1 MIDIALL
8 IASSIATFGFGK
20 ILDKGYDGL
29 FKNKKDFQNRLYKV
43 ICNTLEKFQNNNPLI
58 LEAGK
63 SPFYE
68 FKIFVEKLLNWRL
81 FKDET
86 QFDVEQIIDELKTN
100 KHIQIPQSSEIE
112 AFLNVF
118 IENIKKDQKLK
129 KTFCDEF
136 AHEETFKNSKKLDE
150 VLNILKGTIESESR
164 ESNKTHKHPQ
174 LKILSIT
181 ASPKEEDIF
190 CEKEQEAILDAFHKY
205 DHKRLFVD
213 IPDLIESTMY
223 EIAKYLKD
231 GKHDVLQITA
241 HGSIDEN
248 GEGYLVFEEPDE
260 KKKGFKNINIYGTDL
275 AELLKN
281 LKENNE
287 VNIQLVILSS
297 CYSGNDNEAY
307 NSVAKSLSAAGIP
320 NVIGMKKTV
329 SHDASIVFNTNLFN
343 ALLDGNNIQEAFE
356 KGKSGIAD
364 LENDRRLKNPKLIF
378 ESEIDIPILYT
389 NQPEITID
397 DFSKHEIISESRVHL
412 RQFKT
417 NTVTRGFIGRR
428 KQIRE
433 ILKRIQEKQTAI
445 VLKGPSGIGKS
456 TLTARI
462 LIDLLRDDYI
472 YLEFQGKITPA
483 EILEKLTAESAKLHS
498 LKIAEI
504 KTAMDFIT
512 DIKEKLIY
520 LYNSYFSQKKI
531 VIVFDNF
538 EDNQDL
544 KNDNNINK
552 ELRAF
557 IKKMQT
563 LFSGS
568 DSVIIFSTRY
578 NLPGFEANT
587 LNVPEYTPLEI
598 QKKIYFSKSLKKLDE
613 KSLKQINDT
622 VARNPRSLDL
632 MNSLIETKF
641 QNVEIVNLT
650 DIAGLA
656 VKLKEILRTGANPT
670 DGDDFAPFI
679 LEKLL
684 ELLSQEQ
691 FDLLKVVSTYRRPVG
706 FEAISFYA
714 LPVIESDLE
723 SLEKL
728 SLIEII
734 QIEQQNFYYTHRLTA
749 SYFRETLENEEIIE
763 LNDKAAKYCLT
774 VFEKDRTIESYLE
787 VREHLLRAEKYDEAA
802 SIAFSAGLALSRWGD
817 VFAAL
822 KLNLD
827 TLETNISKKNI
838 GNAKSNIGRIYS
850 ALGESQKAL
859 KYHQEALAI
868 NQQINHKKG
877 EANQLG
883 SIGTIHY
890 ILGELQKALKYHQK
904 ALEIDRQL
912 NYKQGETADLGDIG
926 NIFSKLGDTQKAL
939 KYYQDSLEINQ
950 QLNYKQG
957 EASQLGN
964 IGLIYK
970 DIGEPLKALKYHQE
984 ALEINQ
990 QLNYKEGE
998 AADLG
1003 DIGNI
1008 YSIHGDTQKALKY
1021 YQESLEISRQFNL
1034 KQVEANQLGNIGL
1047 IYYTLNEPQKVI
1059 EYLIP
1064 SMLIF
1069 LNIESQEIKVNIDIL
1084 KNLIMKIGFGQFEK
1098 YVNELGY
1105 KYEEIKTIIDQNY
1118 HDQSND
1124 QTEQLNQQ
1132 LVEHSVKAIKTHRKE
1147 EDHFVELEELR
1158 KNPTANTHPD
1168 IIKYYDFLIEHAKG
1182 KKAEEI
1188 KDTIDKPL
1196 WDMFV
1201 QIRDKIP
1208 E

>member
-8 IASSIATFGFGK
+8 IASSIATFGFGR
-20 ILDKGYDGL
+20 ILEKGYDGL
-29 FKNKKDFQNRLYKV
+29 FKSKKDFQNRLFEVIHKTIDIYKKKNP
-43 ICNTLEKFQNNNPLI
+43 IPEGDGKF
-58 LEAGK
+58 
-63 SPFYE
+63 PFYE
-68 FKIFVEKLLNWRL
+68 SQILLDTLLKYRL
-81 FKDET
+81 FEQSDEILKPQNIILKLSENPNIIIPT
-86 QFDVEQIIDELKTN
+86 QQEIELFLLIFEDSLKEDDKLKELFCLENAPEQIFEMSKILNLIYSEFSTYLITLDK
-100 KHIQIPQSSEIE
+100 KADIQEQLSLEILHKLE
-112 AFLNVF
+112 GKNLTKQCK
-118 IENIKKDQKLK
+118 IK
-129 KTFCDEF
+129 
-136 AHEETFKNSKKLDE
+136 
-150 VLNILKGTIESESR
+150 
-164 ESNKTHKHPQ
+164 KHPQ
-174 LKILSIT
+174 LKILTIT

-241 HGSIDEN
+241 HGSINEN
-248 GEGYLVFEEPDE
+248 GEGYLVFEERDE

-320 NVIGMKKTV
+320 NVIGMRKTV

-364 LENDRRLKNPKLIF
+364 LENDRRLKNPKLTF

-433 ILKRIQEKQTAI
+433 ILKRIQEKQTAV
-445 VLKGPSGIGKS
+445 VLKGPGGIGKS

-462 LIDLLRDDYI
+462 LMDLLRDDYI

-498 LKIAEI
+498 IQIAEI
-504 KTAMDFIT
+504 KTAMVYIT
-512 DIKEKLIY
+512 DIREKLIY
-520 LYNSYFSQKKI
+520 LYNIYFFQQKI

-538 EDNQDL
+538 EDNQNL
-544 KNDNNINK
+544 KNDKNIDK
-552 ELRAF
+552 ELRSF

-598 QKKIYFSKSLKKLDE
+598 QKKFYFSKSLQKLDE
-613 KSLKQINDT
+613 RSLKQINDT

-684 ELLSQEQ
+684 ELLSKEQ

-706 FEAISFYA
+706 FKAISFYA
-714 LPVIESDLE
+714 LPVAESDLE
-723 SLEKL
+723 TLEKI

-749 SYFRETLENEEIIE
+749 SYFRATLEKTEIIE
-763 LNDKAAKYCLT
+763 LNDKAAKYWLT
-774 VFEKDRTIESYLE
+774 VFEKERTIESHLE
-787 VREHLLRAEKYDEAA
+787 VREHLLIAEKYDEAA
-802 SIAFSAGLALSRWGD
+802 SIAFSAEDALSRWGD

-822 KLNLD
+822 KLNLE
-827 TLETNISKKNI
+827 TLETNISKKNTGI
-838 GNAKSNIGRIYS
+838 AKSNIGNIYS
-850 ALGESQKAL
+850 DLGEPQKAL
-859 KYHQEALAI
+859 KYLME
-868 NQQINHKKG
+868 
-877 EANQLG
+877 
-883 SIGTIHY
+883 
-890 ILGELQKALKYHQK
+890 
-904 ALEIDRQL
+904 ALEIH
-912 NYKQGETADLGDIG
+912 K
-926 NIFSKLGDTQKAL
+926 
-939 KYYQDSLEINQ
+939 

-957 EASQLGN
+957 EASDLGN
-964 IGLIYK
+964 IGLIYSAL
-970 DIGEPLKALKYHQE
+970 GEPQKALKYLMEALEIHKLLNYKQGEASDLGNIGNIYENLGEPQKALKYHQE
-984 ALEINQ
+984 ALEIDKL
-990 QLNYKEGE
+990 LNYKQGE
-998 AADLG
+998 ASALG
-1003 DIGNI
+1003 NIGNI
-1008 YSIHGDTQKALKY
+1008 YKNLGEPQKALKY
-1021 YQESLEISRQFNL
+1021 
-1034 KQVEANQLGNIGL
+1034 L
-1047 IYYTLNEPQKVI
+1047 IN
-1059 EYLIP
+1059 
-1064 SMLIF
+1064 SMLIYLQIQS
-1069 LNIESQEIKVNIDIL
+1069 LNIRIVINNIIDIIRKTSL
-1084 KNLIMKIGFGQFEK
+1084 EQFEK

-1105 KYEEIKTIIDQNY
+1105 KYEEIKAIIEQNY
-1118 HDQSND
+1118 QDQSND
-1124 QTEQLNQQ
+1124 QTEQLNKQ

-1147 EDHFVELEELR
+1147 EDHYAELEEQR
-1158 KNPTANTHPD
+1158 KNPTANTHPE

-1188 KDTIDKPL
+1188 KNTVDKPL

-1201 QIRDKIP
+1201 QIRDKITT
-1208 E
+1208 